1 MCSYLHF
8 LLLHDVFLHRTN
20 GPLLLHWT
28 EHYTIGSA
36 GGHSFKSTFT
46 LPHSSPSFSPS
57 FPSSLLSLLLTLFS
71 SLPSTLSLAT
81 HKVVG
86 RRCPLNDLPAELLQP
101 VHFSAVGSDL
111 ILHLLMALEETLLRR
126 EGGRKMSSTEV
137 DSQPFYSCGI
147 LYSSIRVHIQF
158 NLGSLCIY
166 ILVPTGK
173 F

>member
-36 GGHSFKSTFT
+36 GRHSLNPLSLFLTPFSF
-46 LPHSSPSFSPS
+46 LP
-57 FPSSLLSLLLTLFS
+57 SLLPFLPPFLLSHPSS

-86 RRCPLNDLPAELLQP
+86 RRRPLYDLPAELLQP
-101 VHFSAVGSDL
+101 VHLSAVGLDL
-111 ILHLLMALEETLLRR
+111 ILHLLMALEKTLLRR

-137 DSQPFYSCGI
+137 NSHTFLFMWYSFMVI
-147 LYSSIRVHIQF
+147 
-158 NLGSLCIY
+158 
-166 ILVPTGK
+166 
-173 F
+173 